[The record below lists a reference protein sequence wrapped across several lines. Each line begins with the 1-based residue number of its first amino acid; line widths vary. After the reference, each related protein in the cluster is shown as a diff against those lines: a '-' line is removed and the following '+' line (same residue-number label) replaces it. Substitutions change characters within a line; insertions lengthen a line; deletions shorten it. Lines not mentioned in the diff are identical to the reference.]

1 MNIAKLCHSVVAPST
16 HLIWLLR
23 FAALMGVVFL
33 IAVVSAHCVDVDVL
47 HRLSRLWPHYF
58 VRWDESSGYPGAMF
72 PRFPGLLV
80 TGAYVSAFVFVAMFF
95 ALSIYAAMTRGR
107 IVGVDITLASVA
119 VLCAIIAAF
128 CLGVRTS
135 IPPDTAAFLLIPL
148 GVGSFGA
155 AIQKGFGSRR
165 EAFAVALGT
174 SLCFTSFLW
183 ICIALLHVVGDAS

>member
-16 HLIWLLR
+16 NLIWLLR

-33 IAVVSAHCVDVDVL
+33 FAVVTAHCVDRDAW
-47 HRLSRLWPHYF
+47 HWLSRLWPHYF
-58 VRWDESSGYPGAMF
+58 VRWDESSGYPGATF
-72 PRFPGLLV
+72 PRLQWLLV
-80 TGAYVSAFVFVAMFF
+80 AGGYVSALVLVAMFF

-107 IVGVDITLASVA
+107 IIGVDITLAAVA
-119 VLCAIIAAF
+119 VLWAIIAAF
-128 CLGVRTS
+128 CVGVRIS
-135 IPPDTAAFLLIPL
+135 IPPDTVAFLLIPL
-148 GVGSFGA
+148 GVGSLGA
-155 AIQKGFGSRR
+155 AIQRGFGSRR